1 MRKAFL
7 FFIPLISLISLMFLW
22 ASAYAAD
29 ECLICHS
36 AMSGKVKT
44 AKGDVVDVHVD
55 AGAFEGSVHGSFE
68 CTGCHVNFTSG
79 PHTPP
84 GGKLDRQITALVPF
98 TSKKSKSSPAAL
110 AACVNCHKP
119 IYDDLKASVHGEN
132 IFAKKEADAPLCLDC
147 HGNPHYI
154 VPKADPRS
162 RVNHANMLETCG
174 RCHENEEIVNK
185 YGLSP
190 YVIEKYKESF
200 HGKKYILGH
209 KRVPICNDCHGA
221 HLITKVD
228 APNSPVS
235 GEGKVK
241 TCGKC
246 HRGATAKFAAAPA
259 HKYIGKDNPIPYYGE
274 KMLIVLLLGVFLF
287 IFSHVILESVA
298 EIRDRVFRKE
308 DHHHDE

>member
-1 MRKAFL
+1 MRKILL
-7 FFIPLISLISLMFLW
+7 FFVPLLFFW

-29 ECLICHS
+29 DCLICHS
-36 AMSGKVKT
+36 VMSGNVKT
-44 AKGDVVDVHVD
+44 AKGESVEVRVD
-55 AGAFEGSVHGSFE
+55 AAGFEASVHGSFE
-68 CTGCHVNFTSG
+68 CTECHVNFMSG

-84 GGKLDRQITALVPF
+84 GGKLDSEVAALVPF
-98 TSKKSKSSPAAL
+98 TSKKSKSSPEAL
-110 AACVNCHKP
+110 AACVKCHKP
-119 IYDDLKASVHGEN
+119 IYSELKASVHGQN
-132 IFAKKEADAPLCLDC
+132 IFEKKEADAPLCLDC

-154 VPKADPRS
+154 VPKTDPKS
-162 RVNHANMLETCG
+162 SVSHDKMLEVCG
-174 RCHENEEIVNK
+174 RCHEDEHIVNK
-185 YGLSP
+185 YGMSH

-209 KRVPICNDCHGA
+209 KRVPICDDCHGA
-221 HLITKVD
+221 HLVTKID

-246 HRGATAKFAAAPA
+246 HEGATAKFAAAPA

-274 KMLIVLLLGVFLF
+274 KALIVLLLGVFLF
-287 IFSHVILESVA
+287 IFSHVILESIA

-308 DHHHDE
+308 DHHE